1 MSTPSHSPDL
11 KRRSFLAA
19 AFSGALVTPGV
30 MNAAE
35 VEKAIAGKFHEPA
48 QDLPLAEDADVIV
61 CGAGP
66 AGIAAAITAA
76 RAGAKVRGRSGMAR
90 GSGGEVRKGGRVP
103 LWFIRDM
110 ARILTAQAGLL
121 RCFVGYACSVAASEW
136 RT

>member
-1 MSTPSHSPDL
+1 MSTPSPSPDL

-66 AGIAAAITAA
+66 AGIAAAITAG
-76 RAGAKVRGRSGMAR
+76 RAGAKGGGVGWGGGPRG
-90 GSGGEVRKGGRVP
+90 GGGGGGVGCLLGFCKP
-103 LWFIRDM
+103 GVHPG
-110 ARILTAQAGLL
+110 TA
-121 RCFVGYACSVAASEW
+121 
-136 RT
+136 